1 LDRQRLEAA
10 AEAGIITRDQA
21 ARLAAF
27 LAQQPPPSSNASF
40 AAPVDPASDAPTRFD
55 VSHLLWYAGALI
67 VIGAMTIFSA
77 IAYRQAGPQAL
88 SWTAIA
94 YAVGFVIMGRHFW
107 NRPDLRTPGGL
118 LIACAVAMAPL
129 AIYGIQGTL
138 GIWPDLG
145 NNQADYPSFFA
156 WLNASWVYMSLG
168 AILAGIVALAF
179 FPFPFIVVI
188 LAVAAWLLALD
199 LVPWLLPAHS
209 GDRDLQATICFGIAA
224 IVLAWILDLR
234 RWRDGDFPFWLHIV
248 GIAALWGGITAQD
261 STSEVTKALYALL
274 NVGFLA
280 LSVYLMRRVYAAFG
294 ALGISLYLGHLAAD
308 VFEESL
314 LFPLALSAIGLAVIG
329 IGIWYFRRR
338 QAVADWI
345 ARILPAGLQRLRPVH
360 ARQAV

>member
-1 LDRQRLEAA
+1 MDRQRLDAA
-10 AEAGIITRDQA
+10 VEAGIITPEQA

-27 LAQQPPPSSNASF
+27 FAGDASVPF
-40 AAPVDPASDAPTRFD
+40 DAPTRFD

-77 IAYRQAGPQAL
+77 IAFRQAGPQAL
-88 SWTAIA
+88 TWTAIA
-94 YAVGFVIMGRHFW
+94 YAAGFVVMGRHFW
-107 NRPDLRTPGGL
+107 NRPGLRTPGGL

-129 AIYGIQGTL
+129 AIYGIQGQL
-138 GIWPDLG
+138 GVWPDLA
-145 NNQADYPSFFA
+145 NSRADYPGFLA

-179 FPFPFIVVI
+179 FPFPFIIVI

-199 LVPWLLPAHS
+199 LVPWLLPARA
-209 GDRDLQATICFGIAA
+209 GDRDLQSTICFGLAA
-224 IVLAWILDLR
+224 IALAWILDLR

-248 GIAALWGGITAQD
+248 GIAALWGGVTAQESRD
-261 STSEVTKALYALL
+261 EVAKALYALL
-274 NVGFLA
+274 NVGFLV

-308 VFEESL
+308 VFEDSL

-338 QAVADWI
+338 QAVADWL
-345 ARILPAGLQRLRPVH
+345 ARVLPPGLQRLRPVH
-360 ARQAV
+360 AREGEQ